1 MESEILANPYLFE
14 DDMKSLLQNL
24 FEKERQEGENSGSSF
39 DLQKYYLDRS
49 HFQSPRN
56 ANQLQQFDSLSF
68 EPLFLI
74 KWKSLS
80 YSKITWEPL
89 SVLKGENLRQVKEF
103 LGEKR
108 QISMRGRLINSK
120 MIQNL
125 ELMLQMESQIRGKE
139 NYTYGELFK

>member
-80 YSKITWEPL
+80 YSKFTWEPL